1 MRAGRAFATALV
13 LFVALSGGTARSVT
27 PRGAIGRAVFR
38 FVDRTRVAHFANG
51 TTRPRTLVT
60 YVRYPRAGRGPFPL
74 IVFGHGFAVTPGIYA
89 RLLDAW
95 TRAGYV
101 VAAPLFPVE
110 NANAPGGPDE
120 ADLVNQPGDMSF
132 VISRLVAAS
141 ADPRSPLHGLVD
153 PTRVAVAGHSDGAE
167 TAFAVAYER
176 RYRDRRVRA
185 AVILSGAELPPAA
198 VEREGDPPLLAVQ
211 GTADPINP
219 PSAAYRLFAAVGRP
233 KYLLRLLG
241 AGHLP
246 PYTTSAR
253 QLGVVERVSIAFLDR
268 YLRAGSLQG
277 LLAAGRAP
285 GVASLTSDP

>member
-51 TTRPRTLVT
+51 TTRPRTLIT

-132 VISRLVAAS
+132 VISRLLTS
-141 ADPRSPLHGLVD
+141 RLRPLIDGSRIV
-153 PTRVAVAGHSDGAE
+153 VAGQSDGGE
-167 TAFAVAYER
+167 TALAVAYDQR
-176 RYRDRRVRA
+176 FRDPRVKA
-185 AVILSGAELPPAA
+185 AVILSGAELPGQGAHFPKPS
-198 VEREGDPPLLAVQ
+198 PPLLATQ
-211 GTADPINP
+211 GTADRINP
-219 PSAAYRLFAAVGRP
+219 RRFTYAFFDAAHRP

-246 PYTTSAR
+246 PYTTDTRELA
-253 QLGVVERVSIAFLDR
+253 VVERVTIAFLDH
-268 YLRAGSLQG
+268 YVGHGSLRA
-277 LLAAGRAP
+277 LLDAGRAD
-285 GVASLTSDP
+285 GIARLTAAP